1 MDFRRVAEDRHLRR
15 PHDAFF
21 VFQDDLAAQDDFA
34 LDIEV
39 FGGVS
44 SGGLITL
51 LKDDIPLADNALN
64 FIVSGSFIWNKKDP
78 HLIAVDGDPAVIEL
92 TSPVEAGLVMLLIEA
107 GINRLDTNCRLDFD
121 RLHITT

>member
-1 MDFRRVAEDRHLRR
+1 MVFRRIAEDCHLRR
-15 PHDAFF
+15 PHDAIF

-39 FGGVS
+39 FGRFG
-44 SGGLITL
+44 SGGLFTL
-51 LKDDIPLADNALN
+51 LEDDIALANNALN
-64 FIVSGSFIWNKKDP
+64 FIVSGSFIWDKKDP
-78 HLIAVDGDPAVIEL
+78 HLIAVDGDPAVIKL
-92 TSPVEAGLVMLLIEA
+92 TSPVEAGLVMLLIKA